1 MNKLDLGFS
10 TRYFQRLILW
20 PLLGLILALVLAWI
34 VYDQFL
40 KPVSQQA
47 QQVYSQEQLVN
58 RLVQQVDQLKQE
70 QVVAETYQQGFKML
84 DQQGFVQS
92 VDRVSWTDRL
102 NQVSQAWLLSGLSIQ
117 FEAEKRVNASD
128 VKQLPVSESIF
139 YRNKL
144 VLNLR
149 LQTDVDYLNL
159 IDWLRHNVSPFFLIE
174 HCDLQLQRTG
184 IEVEMILK
192 PEQGNIMMRCGLQ
205 VLRAEPATFDPQ
217 KWR

>member
-1 MNKLDLGFS
+1 MNKLDLIFS
-10 TRYFQRLILW
+10 TRYFQRLIFW
-20 PLLGLILALVLAWI
+20 PLMGLILALVLAWI

-40 KPVSQQA
+40 KPVSQQI

-70 QVVAETYQQGFKML
+70 QVVTESYQQDFVML
-84 DQQGFVQS
+84 DQQGFVQP
-92 VDRVSWTDRL
+92 VDRVGWTDRL
-102 NQVSQAWLLSGLSIQ
+102 NQVSQAWLLSGLSVQ

-128 VKQLPVSESIF
+128 VKQLQVSQSIF

-144 VLNLR
+144 MLNLR
-149 LQTDVDYLNL
+149 LQSDMDYLKL
-159 IDWLRHNVSPFFLIE
+159 IDWLRQNVSPFFLIE

-184 IEVEMILK
+184 VDVELTFK

-205 VLRAEPATFDPQ
+205 LLRAEPAAFDPL